1 MEKKRIKRTP
11 KSVGRTLKSYHLY
24 LDEELVEFVERQ
36 ENKTRF
42 FNAAIRTYIR
52 YINYKNLI
60 KQKDNGERL

>member
-24 LDEELVEFVERQ
+24 LDEDLVETVDQ
-36 ENKTRF
+36 LENKTRF

>member
-1 MEKKRIKRTP
+1 MEKKKRIKRTP

-52 YINYKNLI
+52 FTNNMNRI
-60 KQKDNGERL
+60 KQKRNGK

>member
-24 LDEELVEFVERQ
+24 LDEDLVEVVDQ
-36 ENKTRF
+36 LENKTRF

-52 YINYKNLI
+52 FTNNMNRI
-60 KQKDNGERL
+60 KQKRNGK